1 MIDVTKDIPI
11 IQAKKKAIKE
21 RLVTG
26 CQLTNCLPEK
36 KPDIIPK
43 KVSDDIIAKPIM
55 EKDSIKSR
63 DELPKSSSNKYE
75 PRLNSPQLSDLKM
88 DSPLNTSKN
97 KEKID
102 EPILITQNANNNNNN
117 QKSVQSIA
125 DTNST
130 ISMKNET
137 FETTEIIT
145 MKNQSPIKKKEYE
158 IISEKNEEA
167 EEIEL
172 EKETVSQPK
181 QSQRVEPLLLERDE
195 KNIKC
200 QPCKECAIF

>member
-1 MIDVTKDIPI
+1 MIDVKKDIPI

-36 KPDIIPK
+36 KPEIIPK
-43 KVSDDIIAKPIM
+43 KVSDDIISKPIL
-55 EKDSIKSR
+55 EKDTIKSQ
-63 DELPKSSSNKYE
+63 DEPPKSSSNKYE
-75 PRLNSPQLSDLKM
+75 PKLNSPQLSDLKM
-88 DSPLNTSKN
+88 DSPLNISKN

-102 EPILITQNANNNNNN
+102 EPMLIMQNANNNNH

-125 DTNST
+125 ETNST

-137 FETTEIIT
+137 FETTEILT
-145 MKNQSPIKKKEYE
+145 VKNQSPIKKKEYE

-181 QSQRVEPLLLERDE
+181 QSQRVEPLLMEREE